1 MEQALPINRAP
12 RPMRAAA
19 PRASIMPAISTV
31 LPLASLFYSFLIFSP
46 EVAINLV
53 GINLPAYRITLFLL
67 AIPSVVILSKRTGG
81 RPNFIDIAV
90 GLASFWILVS
100 FVVTYGS
107 QEGLVR
113 GGGIVVDTALSYLV
127 GRASIARLND
137 VRMLL
142 MVLLPGLM
150 FAGFFLVMESLSG
163 SLLLRPTFASL
174 FGTVSSSVTDGGTAT
189 RLVTETRLGLLR
201 AYGPFAHP
209 ILAGVF
215 MISFLPLFY
224 FSGLRSW
231 PFYAG
236 LAVAL
241 TGFFSLS
248 SATFLCLMVAIG
260 AISIDHFKQYFPK
273 LTWWTITSMMSV
285 AVFVAHFASQN
296 GIVSVLSRLTLTPHT
311 AQYRVLIWEYGLQT
325 IELHPWF
332 GIGYRSW
339 ERLWWM
345 HDSVDAHFLLL
356 GMRHGVLVP
365 VLLVLAIVY
374 GVIRLGFLA
383 PRLKRADRN
392 LLIGVNVSIILLFL
406 VGQTVAFF
414 GSGTI
419 GFMAFL
425 AILAGVLGSAQTQ
438 VKKDR
443 MIAQLIARRAQ
454 SMQRQAG
461 VTPIANHR
469 PASPSQ

>member
-1 MEQALPINRAP
+1 
-12 RPMRAAA
+12 
-19 PRASIMPAISTV
+19 MPAIANV
-31 LPLASLFYSFLIFSP
+31 LPLAALFYSFLIFSP
-46 EVAINLV
+46 EVAINPI
-53 GINLPAYRITLFLL
+53 GINLPAYRLMLFLL
-67 AIPSVVILSKRTGG
+67 AIPSVIILAKRTGS
-81 RPNFIDIAV
+81 RPNFIDISV
-90 GLASFWILVS
+90 GVASSWILVS
-100 FVVTYGS
+100 FVVTYGT
-107 QEGLVR
+107 QDGLVR

-127 GRASIARLND
+127 ARASVARLND

-142 MVLLPGLM
+142 IVLLPGLM
-150 FAGFFLVMESLSG
+150 FAGFWLVMESLSG
-163 SLLLRPTFASL
+163 SLLIRPTYASI
-174 FGTVSSSVTDGGTAT
+174 FGSSSSSVTDDGTAT

-209 ILAGVF
+209 ILAGIF
-215 MISFLPLFY
+215 MISFLPLYY

-260 AISIDHFKQYFPK
+260 AITIDHTKQYFPK
-273 LTWWTITSMMSV
+273 LNWWTITSMMSA

-296 GIVSVLSRLTLTPHT
+296 GIVSVLARLTLTPHT
-311 AQYRVLIWEYGLQT
+311 AQYRILIWEYGLQT
-325 IELHPWF
+325 IERNPWF

-356 GMRHGVLVP
+356 GMRHGVIVP
-365 VLLVLAIVY
+365 ILLVLAIGY
-374 GVIRLGFLA
+374 GVIRLGLLA
-383 PRLKRADRN
+383 PQLKRGDRN
-392 LLIGVNVSIILLFL
+392 LLIGLNISIILLFV

-419 GFMAFL
+419 AFMAFL
-425 AILAGVLGSAQTQ
+425 AILAAVLGCAETQ
-438 VKKDR
+438 VKQNR

-454 SMQRQAG
+454 SRQRQEGA
-461 VTPIANHR
+461 TPTANRR